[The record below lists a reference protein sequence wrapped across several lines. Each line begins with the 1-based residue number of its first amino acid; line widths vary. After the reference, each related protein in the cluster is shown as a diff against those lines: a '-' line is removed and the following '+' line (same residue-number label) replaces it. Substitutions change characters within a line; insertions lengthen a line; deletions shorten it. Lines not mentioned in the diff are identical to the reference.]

1 MAVRF
6 DADRMGEV
14 LRANHEHYHPFVT
27 SSPEVER
34 SVQPR
39 SANGATH
46 MGMVFHF
53 ADCESILFTFWHTTS
68 ATGMVISCFIVFLI
82 AVFYEGLKFYRQWL
96 MSQNRLEGG
105 AHRRRSRR
113 SRRSHRHDNMHLEDA
128 MSQSSVMSA
137 VPGGGGPSCGESLRP
152 WFKPMHLFQTVLHMF
167 HVFIAFMLMLI
178 FMTFNV
184 WLCAAVVLGAGLG
197 YFIFFAKTGGL
208 TEHCP

>member
-14 LRANHEHYHPFVT
+14 LRANHEHYHPYVT
-27 SSPEVER
+27 SSPTEER
-34 SVQPR
+34 SM
-39 SANGATH
+39 SSSEDTH

-53 ADCESILFTFWHTTS
+53 ADCESILFTFWRTDS
-68 ATGMVISCFIVFLI
+68 ATSMVVSCFIVFLI

-105 AHRRRSRR
+105 ANRRRSRR
-113 SRRSHRHDNMHLEDA
+113 SRRSHRRNLEMQLEDG

-137 VPGGGGPSCGESLRP
+137 VPGGGGASCGASLGP